1 MIISVLSGKG
11 GTGKTT
17 IAVNLALAAGK
28 GVYIDCDVEEPN
40 GFIFLKPQISEK
52 TPVEIEIPSFDREK
66 CAACG
71 ECAQKCRFHAIALV
85 KGKLLFF
92 PELCHSCGLCQLVC
106 GQRAIGKRKKAIG
119 MIEKG
124 FSGNIAFAQGILN
137 VGERSGVP
145 VIKRLREETGAGEL
159 IVRDCPPGSSCSV
172 MEAVE
177 GSDYAIIVTEP
188 TPFGL
193 HDMKIAVELLRYLQ
207 IPFGV
212 IINKWGEGDGMIED
226 VCEKEGIPIISKVP
240 FSREIARS
248 YSKGDTLEK
257 SAYMEYFVQAMQRI
271 KELVKE

>member
-17 IAVNLALAAGK
+17 VAVNLALAAGK

-52 TPVEIEIPSFDREK
+52 TPVEIEIPSFDTEK
-66 CAACG
+66 CVACG

-106 GQRAIGKRKKAIG
+106 GQRAIGKGKKTIG

-124 FSGNIAFAQGILN
+124 FSGSLAFAQGILN

-177 GSDYAIIVTEP
+177 GSNYAIIVTEP

-212 IINKWGEGDGMIED
+212 IINKWGEGDRMIED

-248 YSKGDTLEK
+248 YSKGDTLEN

-271 KELVKE
+271 KELVK

>member
-52 TPVEIEIPSFDREK
+52 TPVEIEIPSFDRGK

-106 GQRAIGKRKKAIG
+106 GQRAIGKRKKTIG

-145 VIKRLREETGAGEL
+145 VIKRLREETGAEEL